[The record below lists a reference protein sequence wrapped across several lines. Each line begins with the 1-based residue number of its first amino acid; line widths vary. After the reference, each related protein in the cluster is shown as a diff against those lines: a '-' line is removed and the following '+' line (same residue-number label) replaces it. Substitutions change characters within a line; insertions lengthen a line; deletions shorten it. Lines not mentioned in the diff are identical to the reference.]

1 MPDGLIIALVGF
13 VAAIVGGLIQAWG
26 ARRFE
31 KHRFERQ
38 NRNDAYLTYLQGIS
52 ELSHGALDNDA
63 IEAALRTIAEARG
76 RIALYGSGSVI
87 RRMIRSFEHGEEIYS
102 PEARA
107 DLAEMIAAMR
117 TDSVPN
123 EPEVLPSHLVSLV
136 FGREEKA
143 L

>member
-1 MPDGLIIALVGF
+1 MPEPLLVAFVGLASAL
-13 VAAIVGGLIQAWG
+13 AGGAIQAW
-26 ARRFE
+26 ATRRFE

-76 RIALYGSGSVI
+76 RIALYGSGAVI
-87 RRMIRSFEHGEEIYS
+87 ERMIRSFEHGEEIYS
-102 PEARA
+102 AEARA

-117 TDSVPN
+117 NDSVPN
-123 EPEVLPSHLVSLV
+123 EPKVLPSNLFRLV
-136 FGREEKA
+136 FGRENQVQ
-143 L
+143 